1 MTMQPSN
8 TNTAARA
15 EAPLRFFR
23 HAPVLLL
30 PRALPQTFC
39 QRLIE
44 QFERPLPTYETD
56 GYATDGYGHE
66 PGDFRIE
73 HDGPHG
79 RITQVVL
86 RDPVLTGPLD
96 EFLVKLVYPS
106 IETAFQ
112 SRSNSRE
119 HWRLA
124 SYPAPGGFIGAHR
137 DNNSRPT
144 HHRNFT
150 MTINLNAGEY
160 EGGELRFPEFGPDL
174 YAVDRGTA
182 VIWSAAL
189 LHEVLPVTNG
199 TRYVAAV
206 HLSLMKD
213 PGRHRVADVAAAQ
226 RQKA

>member
-1 MTMQPSN
+1 MAQTD
-8 TNTAARA
+8 
-15 EAPLRFFR
+15 EPLRFSR

-30 PRALPQTFC
+30 PRALHPAFC
-39 QRLIE
+39 QRLIQ
-44 QFERPLPTYETD
+44 QFDRPLPTYETD
-56 GYATDGYGHE
+56 GYTTDGYHHE

-73 HDGPHG
+73 HSGPHG
-79 RITQVVL
+79 KITQVVL
-86 RDPVLTGPLD
+86 RDPALTGVLD
-96 EFLVKLVYPS
+96 ESLVKFVHPA
-106 IETAFQ
+106 IEAAFQ
-112 SRSNSRE
+112 ARSNSRE

-124 SYPAPGGFIGAHR
+124 CYVAPGGFIGAHR

-174 YAVDRGTA
+174 YAVERGTA

-189 LHEVLPVTNG
+189 LHEVLPVTQG

-206 HLSLMKD
+206 HLSLLKE
-213 PGRHRVADVAAAQ
+213 PGRHRVADVAATQ